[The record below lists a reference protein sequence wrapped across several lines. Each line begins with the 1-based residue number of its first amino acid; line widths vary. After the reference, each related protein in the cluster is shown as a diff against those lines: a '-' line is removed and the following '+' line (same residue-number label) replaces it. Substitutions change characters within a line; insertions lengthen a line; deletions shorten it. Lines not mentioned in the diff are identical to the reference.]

1 MNWHDVISLANNG
14 NPRPPRVVEK
24 TEPEWQQVLT
34 AEEYRVMR
42 QKGTERAFT
51 GEHCNVFEPGV
62 YACASCDEP
71 LFDSSNKFESGSGWP
86 SFTEPLKPNVI
97 RYDMD
102 NTYGMTRV
110 EVSCNVCG
118 GHMGHVFPDG
128 PAPSGLRFC
137 VNSISLKPIS

>member
-14 NPRPPRVVEK
+14 NPNPPRVVDKAEA
-24 TEPEWQQVLT
+24 EWQQDLS

-42 QKGTERAFT
+42 KKGTERAFS
-51 GEHCNVFEPGV
+51 GEHCKTFEPGI
-62 YACASCDEP
+62 YACAGCEEP
-71 LFDSSNKFESGSGWP
+71 LFDSTNQFESGSGWP
-86 SFTEPLKPNVI
+86 SFTEPLKPGVI

-102 NTYGMTRV
+102 STYGMTRI

-128 PAPSGLRFC
+128 PEPSGLRFC
-137 VNSISLKPIS
+137 INSVSLKKSR